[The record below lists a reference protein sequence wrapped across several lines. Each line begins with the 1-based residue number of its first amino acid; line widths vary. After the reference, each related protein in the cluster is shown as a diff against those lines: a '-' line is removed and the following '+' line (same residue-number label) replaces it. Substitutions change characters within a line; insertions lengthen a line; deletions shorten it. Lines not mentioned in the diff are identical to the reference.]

1 MPGTPK
7 GMIQPVASST
17 PHGRDKLA
25 FLLALVPYLMDKG
38 RVSVT
43 DAARHFGVSES
54 QIRDSVNLIAVS
66 GVPGETSSYQHED
79 LFDIDWDL
87 LDEHDEIV
95 ITHLVAIDDSP
106 RFSAREAAALIAGLQ
121 YLSSLPEQAD
131 RGVLVSLLA
140 KLSHGA
146 SGTPS
151 EVAVGSS
158 EVDGFVSII
167 RNAVA
172 SGVRLEFDYLN
183 SRGDM
188 ERRTVDPLR
197 LESLDEDWYL
207 RGWDHVREAART
219 FRLDRMSA
227 LVATTEPI
235 SSHADHVRLGDK
247 LFEPSDTDLN
257 VVVALDSNALPLIAD
272 YLTTEAPR
280 VAAGTQT
287 RVALHVAHTHG
298 LKRLVAG
305 LAGVITVA
313 EPASARVRVADWA
326 EAALARYDEGESS
339 SQKTGKP
346 R

>member
-1 MPGTPK
+1 M
-7 GMIQPVASST
+7 ASST

-38 RVSVT
+38 QVSVSE
-43 DAARHFGVSES
+43 ASRHFGVPED

-87 LDEHDEIV
+87 LDERDEIA

-140 KLSHGA
+140 KLSRGA

-158 EVDGFVSII
+158 EVDDYLRVIRDAVGGGFRI
-167 RNAVA
+167 
-172 SGVRLEFDYLN
+172 EFDYLN
-183 SRGDM
+183 SRGAM

-197 LESLDEDWYL
+197 IESLDEDWYL
-207 RGWDHVREAART
+207 RGWDHGREATRT

-227 LVATTEPI
+227 LTATTEPMI
-235 SSHADHVRLGDK
+235 RRASEVPLGDR
-247 LFEPSDTDLN
+247 LFEPSATDLT
-257 VVVALDSNALPLIAD
+257 VVVELDSTAVPLIAD
-272 YLTTEAPR
+272 YLTTEPVR
-280 VAAGTQT
+280 TGKSGPT
-287 RVALHVAHTHG
+287 RVTLHLAHTHG

-305 LAGVITVA
+305 LAGVVTVV
-313 EPASARVRVADWA
+313 EPASARARVADWA
-326 EAALARYDEGESS
+326 QSAIDRYTENDTS
-339 SQKTGKP
+339 SQMPEVP

>member
-1 MPGTPK
+1 M
-7 GMIQPVASST
+7 ASST

-25 FLLALVPYLMDKG
+25 FLLAFVPYLMDKG
-38 RVSVT
+38 QVSVQE
-43 DAARHFGVSES
+43 AARRFGVSET

-87 LDEHDEIV
+87 LDERDEIA

-140 KLSHGA
+140 KLSRGA

-158 EVDGFVSII
+158 EVDEYLSVIRDAVS
-167 RNAVA
+167 A
-172 SGVRLEFDYLN
+172 GVRIEFDYLN
-183 SRGDM
+183 SRGEL
-188 ERRTVDPLR
+188 ERRAVDPLR
-197 LESLDEDWYL
+197 IESLDQDWYL
-207 RGWDHVREAART
+207 RGWDHGRDAART
-219 FRLDRMSA
+219 FRLDRMST
-227 LVATTEPI
+227 LVATSVPI
-235 SSHADHVRLGDK
+235 SRRADDVPLGDR
-247 LFEPSDTDLN
+247 LFEPSDTDLS
-257 VVVALDSNALPLIAD
+257 VVVELDSNALPLISD
-272 YLTTEAPR
+272 YLTAEP
-280 VAAGTQT
+280 GKPKGEGPT
-287 RVALHVAHTHG
+287 RVTLHLAHTHG

-305 LAGVITVA
+305 LAGVVTVV
-313 EPASARVRVADWA
+313 EPASARARVADWA
-326 EAALARYDEGESS
+326 QAAIDRYAESDLS
-339 SQKTGKP
+339 SRLPESP

>member
-1 MPGTPK
+1 
-7 GMIQPVASST
+7 VASAT

-38 RVSVT
+38 RVSVAE
-43 DAARHFGVSES
+43 AARHFGVPES

-66 GVPGETSSYQHED
+66 GVPGETSAYQHED

-146 SGTPS
+146 SGRPT

-158 EVDGFVSII
+158 DVDGFVSDI
-167 RNAVA
+167 RTAV
-172 SGVRLEFDYLN
+172 GQGLRIEFDYLN
-183 SRGDM
+183 SRGAQ
-188 ERRTVDPLR
+188 ERRIVDPLR

-207 RGWDHVREAART
+207 RGWDHSREAART
-219 FRLDRMSA
+219 FRVDRMSA
-227 LVATTEPI
+227 LAVTDEPVGPRA
-235 SSHADHVRLGDK
+235 SEVTLGDK
-247 LFEPSDTDLN
+247 LFEPSATDLT
-257 VVVALDSNALPLIAD
+257 VVVELDSNALPLIAD
-272 YLTTEAPR
+272 YLTTEAPKTS
-280 VAAGTQT
+280 AGKLT
-287 RVALHVAHTHG
+287 RVTLHLAHTHG

-305 LAGVITVA
+305 LAGVVTVV
-313 EPASARVRVADWA
+313 EPASARERVADWA
-326 EAALARYDEGESS
+326 QAALDRYAENDAS
-339 SQKTGKP
+339 SQKTGIP

>member
-1 MPGTPK
+1 M
-7 GMIQPVASST
+7 ASST

-38 RVSVT
+38 QISVAE
-43 DAARHFGVSES
+43 AARHFDVSEA

-87 LDEHDEIV
+87 FDERDEIA

-131 RGVLVSLLA
+131 RGVLISLLA
-140 KLSHGA
+140 KLSRGA

-158 EVDGFVSII
+158 DVDQFLSVI
-167 RNAVA
+167 RDAVGA
-172 SGVRLEFDYLN
+172 GVRIEFDYLN
-183 SRGDM
+183 SRGELD
-188 ERRTVDPLR
+188 RRSVDPLR
-197 LESLDEDWYL
+197 IESLDEDWYL
-207 RGWDHVREAART
+207 RGWDHGRDAART

-227 LVATTEPI
+227 LVRTTAPM
-235 SSHADHVRLGDK
+235 SRRASDVPLGDR
-247 LFEPSDTDLN
+247 LFEPSATDLA
-257 VVVALDSNALPLIAD
+257 VVVELDSTALPLISD
-272 YLTTEAPR
+272 YLTTDTGLPTS
-280 VAAGTQT
+280 AGRT
-287 RVALHVAHTHG
+287 RVTLHLAHTHG
-298 LKRLVAG
+298 LKRLVSG
-305 LAGVITVA
+305 LAGVVTVV
-313 EPASARVRVADWA
+313 EPASARARVADWA
-326 EAALARYDEGESS
+326 QAAIDRYVDGHTS
-339 SQKTGKP
+339 SQMTEVP